1 MKAIRVAI
9 CASILGPLLLTA
21 TAALAQESKI
31 SMQAIRCAAI
41 FSVIAETHAEDQRL
55 AKTFQETSALFS
67 DVYIKERGAQTNKDN
82 QQGASQRRDFI
93 LQELQNTYRERE
105 ALILE
110 ETILCGSWAEGF
122 RAQGDSYAFVPII
135 PKIIPQKT
143 REEYAGLATQ
153 AFKRWVK

>member
-1 MKAIRVAI
+1 MKAIRVVRRAT
-9 CASILGPLLLTA
+9 ILGSLLLTA
-21 TAALAQESKI
+21 APAFAQESKI
-31 SMQAIRCAAI
+31 STQAIRCAAM
-41 FSVIAETHAEDQRL
+41 FSVLAETHAEDQRL
-55 AKTFQETSALFS
+55 AKTFRDTSAMFS
-67 DVYIKERGAQTNKDN
+67 DVYTKEQGAQVNKDN
-82 QQGASQRRDFI
+82 QQEAVQRRDFI

-143 REEYAGLATQ
+143 REDYARFAAQ
-153 AFKRWVK
+153 AFRRWIK